1 MCALK
6 LDKGSIR
13 QGEQHVLGGGQAA
26 RICLIDL
33 LSQNVQNLFGFGFWV
48 IDCSSCLCRNIG
60 QKKIHAVGGQGVVA
74 PRRNKVFP

>member
-6 LDKGSIR
+6 LDKGSIC

-26 RICLIDL
+26 RIYLIDL
-33 LSQNVQNLFGFGFWV
+33 LSLNVQNPFGFGFWV
-48 IDCSSCLCRNIG
+48 IDCFSCLCHNIG